1 MANFKKILRIKVA
14 PHIKGKP
21 PLSLE
26 CSIWIYSFLSI
37 EHIMPQ
43 TLSNEWKHK
52 LGGEQAAERIRKL
65 WGHTIADLIL
75 TAYNSSYSNSSFD
88 KKLNLISDDGQGIG
102 FKYSPLHL
110 NEYIKQQTS
119 WGGGRITRA
128 YVYAAAGGSSEY
140 LLDFILAAL
149 SLQGSLISSFCTLG

>member
-1 MANFKKILRIKVA
+1 
-14 PHIKGKP
+14 
-21 PLSLE
+21 
-26 CSIWIYSFLSI
+26 
-37 EHIMPQ
+37 MPQ

-65 WGHTIADLIL
+65 WGHTIANLIL

-119 WGGGRITRA
+119 WGGEGELQERMYMLQQEAVPSIYWTLA
-128 YVYAAAGGSSEY
+128 
-140 LLDFILAAL
+140 LLAAL

>member
-1 MANFKKILRIKVA
+1 
-14 PHIKGKP
+14 
-21 PLSLE
+21 
-26 CSIWIYSFLSI
+26 
-37 EHIMPQ
+37 MPQ

-65 WGHTIADLIL
+65 WGHTIANLTL

-119 WGGGRITRA
+119 WGERITRA
-128 YVYAAAGGSSEY
+128 YVYAAAGGIGYME
-140 LLDFILAAL
+140 DAMRNILPYNKR
-149 SLQGSLISSFCTLG
+149 G